1 MEDLYNKLRNEL
13 EGNLTFLEDKP
24 EETVDSTLQALWH
37 KAAGRSVSAKM
48 ASKFNMSSLSEKQAI
63 ALQQSV
69 KQRLDGK
76 PLTHITERQNFMGIE
91 FISDRRALIPR
102 VETEILA
109 NAALQI
115 CIEMLRSQKMI
126 RIFDV
131 CCGSGNVG
139 LSLAKLLDNV
149 FVYSSDLSEEAVDL
163 TQENIEFLNLH
174 NKVKALPSDL
184 FTSFELPEFYNNV
197 DVITCNPPYIS
208 TAKVSKMNNEIS
220 ENEPLLA
227 FDGGMLGIKIIQK
240 LIADSPRFLRPN
252 GWLLFELGLGQGPFL
267 LKLLEGNETYGKIET
282 FSDNTGNIRA
292 IAAQNCAKTNN

>member
-1 MEDLYNKLRNEL
+1 MKDLYNKLRNEL
-13 EGNLTFLEDKP
+13 ENNLAFLDDKP
-24 EETVDSTLQALWH
+24 EETIDSTLQALWH

-48 ASKFNMSSLSEKQAI
+48 ASKFNLPSLSENQAI
-63 ALQQSV
+63 ALQHSV
-69 KQRLDGK
+69 KQRLGGK

-102 VETEILA
+102 AETEILT

-115 CIEMLRSQKMI
+115 CIEILRTQKMA

-163 TQENIEFLNLH
+163 TQENVKFLNLH
-174 NKVKALPSDL
+174 DKVKALPSDL
-184 FTSFELPEFYNNV
+184 FASFELPEFYNKV

-208 TAKVSKMNNEIS
+208 TAKVSKMNTEIS

-227 FDGGMLGIKIIQK
+227 FDGGMMGIKIIQK
-240 LIADSPRFLRPN
+240 LIADSPRFLSPN

-267 LKLLEGNETYGKIET
+267 LKLLESNEAYGKIET
-282 FSDNTGNIRA
+282 FNDNTGNIRA
-292 IAAQNCAKTNN
+292 IAAKKKSKKI